1 MTLFKRVFNNH
12 TNGVRSAPLAVER
25 PETPESD
32 WAIED
37 DLAAEM
43 ADVVDDIATND
54 VLSPAAPD
62 DLDGMSHL
70 VGPETSSGPSGGAYA
85 EPVSDASTRVKP
97 VTSPPVQAQSLAE
110 RAALAQNAIE
120 QSQTRRA
127 SPPAEELPAPQ
138 PNLHRERPTPQPALN
153 APVASVPEPTPEEP
167 PAAIT
172 GPRPGR
178 GARRVR
184 TRMLGFNGSADAAP
198 DPFATAEAGPAAPK
212 MIHPVGWMVVVAGPG
227 EGHAFALYNGV
238 STIGRGGDQT
248 VPLDFG
254 DTSISR
260 EKHAAVAYDDETNA
274 FFLGHGGKSNIV
286 RLNNRPVLSTEDLA
300 HGDTVRIGETTLRFV
315 ALCGADFAWGK
326 GEHADT

>member
-12 TNGVRSAPLAVER
+12 TNDVRSTPLAVEL
-25 PETPESD
+25 PEDSEAS

-37 DLAAEM
+37 DLAEEM
-43 ADVVDDIATND
+43 ADMEEQFAAHDPAGNLSPDDVDD
-54 VLSPAAPD
+54 L
-62 DLDGMSHL
+62 SHL
-70 VGPETSSGPSGGAYA
+70 VEAETSSGRSRGAYA
-85 EPVSDASTRVKP
+85 KPVSDLSTRLTP
-97 VTSPPVQAQSLAE
+97 VTSPPVHAQSLAE

-120 QSQTRRA
+120 QSQFRRP
-127 SPPAEELPAPQ
+127 SPPAAEHAAAAPEPNQMQAAPQ
-138 PNLHRERPTPQPALN
+138 P
-153 APVASVPEPTPEEP
+153 APIAPEPAPEEP
-167 PAAIT
+167 PTAIT
-172 GPRPGR
+172 APRPGR

-184 TRMLGFNGSADAAP
+184 TRMLGFNGAADAAP
-198 DPFATAEAGPAAPK
+198 DPFDTAEAGPAAPK
-212 MIHPVGWMVVVAGPG
+212 MMHPVGWMVVVAGPG
-227 EGHAFALYNGV
+227 EGHAFAIYNGV
-238 STIGRGGDQT
+238 STIGRSSDQS